1 MLQLYI
7 NYYYVDN
14 FALLLGNHK
23 NLTSIKNERWKNW
36 MCVLYSKIYL
46 ERLVKSLMQLCIQR
60 VMGILVANAQK
71 FQSQV
76 KFKFNHHHQLFV
88 VKIFR
93 ICTISANHKK
103 KGNVSWICHPWLL
116 PSQKSVFVWHSI
128 VFKTNSWSCS
138 YCVLSATC
146 GGTYQYLLSFRRGT
160 RFPFGRSGCHRCGHT
175 KWADGLVHV
184 QKFFVRHLHDV
195 TVSFCL

>member
-1 MLQLYI
+1 M
-7 NYYYVDN
+7 
-14 FALLLGNHK
+14 
-23 NLTSIKNERWKNW
+23 
-36 MCVLYSKIYL
+36 
-46 ERLVKSLMQLCIQR
+46 
-60 VMGILVANAQK
+60 
-71 FQSQV
+71 

-103 KGNVSWICHPWLL
+103 KGNVSWMSSSCAAISRVC
-116 PSQKSVFVWHSI
+116 VFVWHSI

-184 QKFFVRHLHDV
+184 QKFFVRHLHDDVVLQIGFVLIIYKHHNIFCSVVSGEKV
-195 TVSFCL
+195 TLGFRNCTNIRRPKIE

>member
-1 MLQLYI
+1 MHRNFKVRWNSSSTIII
-7 NYYYVDN
+7 NYLLSKSFE
-14 FALLLGNHK
+14 FAQFLR
-23 NLTSIKNERWKNW
+23 TIKRRE
-36 MCVLYSKIYL
+36 MFH
-46 ERLVKSLMQLCIQR
+46 E
-60 VMGILVANAQK
+60 
-71 FQSQV
+71 
-76 KFKFNHHHQLFV
+76 
-88 VKIFR
+88 
-93 ICTISANHKK
+93 
-103 KGNVSWICHPWLL
+103 CHPLLL

-184 QKFFVRHLHDV
+184 QKFFVRHLHDDVVLQIGFVLIIYKHHNIFCSVVSGWEKV
-195 TVSFCL
+195 TLGFRNCTNIRRPKIE